1 MNITRRTFTAAL
13 SLAGASA
20 ALGLSPW
27 QFFSPASAQTAA
39 EINQA
44 GERTAEGASQ
54 TERASR
60 ELGAQVTQLKRL
72 IGAFRV

>member
-13 SLAGASA
+13 SLAGAAA

-27 QFFSPASAQTAA
+27 QLVSPANAQTAA

-44 GERTAEGASQ
+44 GE
-54 TERASR
+54 
-60 ELGAQVTQLKRL
+60 LGDMALGSKDAPVT
-72 IGAFRV
+72 

>member
-1 MNITRRTFTAAL
+1 V
-13 SLAGASA
+13 
-20 ALGLSPW
+20 
-27 QFFSPASAQTAA
+27 